1 MVVITVSLHTD
12 FTSTFNLMAK
22 SQKQTVY
29 HRLLQKI
36 IQFEILEKDEVEEAT
51 NVEGSLCDHFGG

>member
-1 MVVITVSLHTD
+1 MAVIIVFLHTG
-12 FTSTFNLMAK
+12 FTSNFNLMAK

-36 IQFEILEKDEVEEAT
+36 ILFEIKENDEVEEAT

>member
-1 MVVITVSLHTD
+1 MAVIIVSLHTD

-36 IQFEILEKDEVEEAT
+36 IQFEIVENDEVEEAT
-51 NVEGSLCDHFGG
+51 NAQESLCHHFGG